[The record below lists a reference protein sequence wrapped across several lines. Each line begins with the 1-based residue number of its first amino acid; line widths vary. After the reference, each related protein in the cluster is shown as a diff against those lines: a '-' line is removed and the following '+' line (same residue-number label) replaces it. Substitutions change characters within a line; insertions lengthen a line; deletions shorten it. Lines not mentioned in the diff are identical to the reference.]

1 MFTSM
6 CIDVSRAGVRVAR
19 NCCWTADGARTRL
32 RRQIAGNRCIGKMG
46 AMLTTISDLDLRLI
60 RVFLAVVDAG
70 GVSRAQAE
78 LKVGQST
85 LSTQLA
91 TLEVRLGYRLCERG
105 RGGFRLTA
113 KGERFE
119 RTARQLIATM
129 SEFCRQA
136 QSIDKRLV
144 GVLRIGIIDHTPP
157 SQHALFSQAIA
168 RFRERDESVQ
178 FSILLR
184 TPEQIVREI
193 LAGDLHLGMGYFWH
207 RVPTL
212 EYTQM
217 FTEEHRAYCG
227 RGHPFFAGRKS
238 VEAADACRV
247 DWVGRTYPVTEL
259 DLRARSGRIAAMADN
274 MEAVVLLLMSGGYCG
289 YLPPAVAR
297 PYVDLGLLRVLNA
310 RELRYEVPIHIVS
323 QQPERRNEIVEAFLA
338 DLWAI
343 QRSHAAAGQR
353 PGRGRVAKL
362 QR

>member
-1 MFTSM
+1 MFTSTQV
-6 CIDVSRAGVRVAR
+6 DVSWDAGPPGR
-19 NCCWTADGARTRL
+19 GARIQDRP
-32 RRQIAGNRCIGKMG
+32 
-46 AMLTTISDLDLRLI
+46 MLTNISDLDLRLI
-60 RVFLAVVDAG
+60 RVFLAVADAG
-70 GVSRAQAE
+70 GVSRAQSG

-119 RTARQLIATM
+119 RAARQLIATM
-129 SEFCRQA
+129 GEFCHQA

-144 GVLRIGIIDHTPP
+144 GVLKIGIIDHTPP

-178 FSILLR
+178 FTISLR

-193 LAGDLHLGMGYFWH
+193 LSGELHLALGYFWH
-207 RVPTL
+207 RVPAL

-217 FTEEHRAYCG
+217 FVEEHRAYCG
-227 RGHPFFAGRKS
+227 RGHPLFAGRKP
-238 VEAADACRV
+238 VDAADACRV

-259 DLRARSGRIAAMADN
+259 DMRTKSGRVAALADN

-289 YLPPAVAR
+289 YLPPAVAQ
-297 PYVDLGLLRVLNA
+297 PYVDLGLLRVLNP
-310 RELRYEVPIHIVS
+310 RDLRYEVPIHIVS
-323 QQPERRNEIVEAFLA
+323 QRLERRNEIVEAFLT
-338 DLWAI
+338 DLWAT
-343 QRSHAAAGQR
+343 QRQTESAEQRKGRGAAAPAR
-353 PGRGRVAKL
+353 RR
-362 QR
+362 